1 MESSVAAVRS
11 RTQEFTTQILY
22 FHPKRP
28 QETRG
33 DPRRP
38 VDPLGGFSGG
48 YPGGDPWGPPWDPG
62 GIPLGDPPGG
72 FTQGIGIDQVR
83 GGRGG
88 GRQAKRRGKK
98 KTSLHWKHLLATS
111 VVSLLCRSF
120 IIGAFRHWKVPPFGR
135 LLSIDGGD
143 RSGEYTGW
151 GYPEGILGVYP
162 GGESWGGILG
172 VGDLIP
178 VRVGP

>member
-88 GRQAKRRGKK
+88 GGGGVRQSAEEKRRHRFIG
-98 KTSLHWKHLLATS
+98 SIFLRRVSSRYCAEA
-111 VVSLLCRSF
+111 SLLERSA
-120 IIGAFRHWKVPPFGR
+120 IGRFRH
-135 LLSIDGGD
+135 L
-143 RSGEYTGW
+143 
-151 GYPEGILGVYP
+151 EG
-162 GGESWGGILG
+162 SF
-172 VGDLIP
+172 
-178 VRVGP
+178 R